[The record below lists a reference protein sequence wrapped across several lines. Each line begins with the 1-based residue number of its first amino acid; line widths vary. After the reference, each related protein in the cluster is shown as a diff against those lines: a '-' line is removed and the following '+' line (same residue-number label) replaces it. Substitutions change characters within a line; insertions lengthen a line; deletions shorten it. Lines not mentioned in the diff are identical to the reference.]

1 MFGRIFRRARLPY
14 AGPIV
19 RAIGFV
25 WLLSIFGAV
34 LWDSLFL
41 RVTDLVATLTGP

>member
-1 MFGRIFRRARLPY
+1 MFGRICRRARLPY